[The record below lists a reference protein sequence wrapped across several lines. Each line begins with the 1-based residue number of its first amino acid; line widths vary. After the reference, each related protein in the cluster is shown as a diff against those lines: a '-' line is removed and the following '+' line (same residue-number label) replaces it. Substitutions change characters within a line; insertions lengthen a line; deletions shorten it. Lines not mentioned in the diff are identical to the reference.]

1 MEIFRRIFLTLML
14 TVVFLITSTYIT
26 TLPNKNQILPKFNA
40 ATDLTSTQSSCLG
53 KTSWKA
59 RYYYNLSIQTDI
71 RYCNY
76 SLRTSRDKD
85 IVKLTITTFDSLQRQ
100 KVIGGDS
107 WRLFVQ
113 GAVYFNADVIDK
125 MDGTY
130 EARFG
135 LPVSGDY
142 KFKFELEYSLCDGI
156 RDPPTWWFI
165 NGTELGKYQTAHLD
179 RKGYIY
185 KTHILSF
192 QKSKQNATVKVE
204 KQTRNNTGKCIYVG
218 TSKGYW
224 APSGKKVKFTSMP
237 KTKLFV
243 FNKKQKQN
251 ATLWVY
257 GDSIGLRHYSYLK
270 NRSICTDLFRNC
282 NVSYNWVY
290 PLPGV
295 QGIARRFYDNKDF
308 NESIILNGLKNVL
321 ACKEMRNSKSVL
333 LLNFGLHT
341 MMDLTMNQ
349 GKTLLI
355 NFVKMYRNLKEIQ
368 LVPMVIWKT
377 TTPTYRKN
385 KKDDYRFL
393 TNHRIKLWNEFA
405 KLVSCEENFPIF
417 DIYHVAASY
426 PNFSTDGIH
435 FAEEVFDVPTNQL
448 EKFLAK
454 NLMK

>member
-1 MEIFRRIFLTLML
+1 MKIFRRIFLTSIL
-14 TVVFLITSTYIT
+14 TVVLLITLIYIT
-26 TLPNKNQILPKFNA
+26 ILPNKNQILSKFNA

-53 KTSWKA
+53 KKSWKS
-59 RYYYNLSIQTDI
+59 RYYYNLSLQTDV
-71 RYCNY
+71 RYCKYN
-76 SLRTSRDKD
+76 LRTSGEKD
-85 IVKLTITTFDSLQRQ
+85 IVKLTITTFDGLKRQ

-130 EARFG
+130 EARLE

-142 KFKFELEYSLCDGI
+142 KFKLELEYSLCDGI

-165 NGTELGKYQTAHLD
+165 NGTEHCKYQTAHLD

-185 KTHILSF
+185 KTHVLSF
-192 QKSKQNATVKVE
+192 KKSKQNATVRVE
-204 KQTRNNTGKCIYVG
+204 KQTKNNTGTCIYVG

-224 APSGKKVKFTSMP
+224 ARNGTKVKFTSMP

-243 FNKKQKQN
+243 FNKKHKQN
-251 ATLWVY
+251 TTLWVY
-257 GDSIGLRHYSYLK
+257 GDSLGLRYYSYLK
-270 NRSICTDLFRNC
+270 KRFICTDFFKNC
-282 NVSYNWVY
+282 KVTYNWVY
-290 PLPGV
+290 PLYRGKE
-295 QGIARRFYDNKDF
+295 IARRIYDKKDF
-308 NESIILNGLKNVL
+308 NDSIVLNDLKNVL
-321 ACKEMRNSKSVL
+321 TCKEMRNPKSVL

-341 MMDLTMNQ
+341 MMGLTMNQ
-349 GKTLLI
+349 SKTLLI
-355 NFVKMYRNLKEIQ
+355 NFVKMYRNLKKIQ

-377 TTPTYRKN
+377 TTPTYRKY
-385 KKDDYRFL
+385 KDDHRFL

-426 PNFSTDGIH
+426 PNFAIDGIH

-448 EKFLAK
+448 ENFLAE